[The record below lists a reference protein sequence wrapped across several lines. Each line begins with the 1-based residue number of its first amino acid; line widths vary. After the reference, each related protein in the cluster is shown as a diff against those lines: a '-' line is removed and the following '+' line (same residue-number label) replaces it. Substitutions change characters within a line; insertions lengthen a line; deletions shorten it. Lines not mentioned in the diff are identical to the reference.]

1 MEIEFLIFG
10 QLNEIV
16 IKDKVD
22 LTKITNTELLQKE
35 LQRLFPE
42 VHTVNYAIAVN
53 KKIANTNTQIHA
65 GDTIALLPAFAGG

>member
-10 QLNEIV
+10 QLNDMV

-22 LTKITNTELLQKE
+22 WAKITSTDLLQKE

-42 VHTVNYAIAVN
+42 IHTVNYAIAIN